1 MSVLA
6 ALGGLPNWLSK
17 KKCSID
23 NVTFKLHYQVTFALL
38 GICCALSTSKQFFGD
53 HISCIVEG
61 VDKGVFETYCWIHGT
76 FTLQSH
82 LVGKQGQDFPHP
94 GVGPWPS
101 SSSNHELGFIRKT
114 DEGDEIRHAWYQWVY
129 LMLGF
134 QAILCYIP
142 HSIWKNLEGGRIKML
157 LQGLESESQPLV
169 NNPSQHKDKREVI
182 VRYVERN
189 LHKNN
194 FYAIK
199 FFFCEFLNFVNIV
212 GQMYLMDTFLGRT
225 FTQYGTDL
233 LSVSNMEGEERIDP
247 MSRTFPKMTK
257 CTFHKYG
264 PSGTI
269 QNFDGLCILPLNI
282 IIEKIYIV
290 LWFWYV
296 ALAVWTAIFLVY
308 RVATVASRQ
317 IRFAIL
323 KNSAKNTNDMDINA
337 ICEKLYLGDW
347 LMLMQLS
354 KNINNDVFQNLL
366 DDLRDNLDP
375 KRKDNLEMH
384 DNGNSFPTNPLYS
397 TLHKD

>member
-1 MSVLA
+1 MSLLGLVG
-6 ALGGLPNWLSK
+6 LGGLPKWLNQ

-23 NVTFKLHYQVTFALL
+23 NTTFKLHYQVTFWLL
-38 GICCALSTSKQFFGD
+38 GSCCALSTAKQFFGD
-53 HISCIVEG
+53 KISCIVEG
-61 VDKGVFETYCWIHGT
+61 INKDVFETYCWIHGT

-82 LVGKQGQDFPHP
+82 LVGRQGQDFPHP
-94 GVGPWPS
+94 GVGTYPS
-101 SSSNHELGFIRKT
+101 SEFGHIRMT
-114 DEGDEIRHAWYQWVY
+114 DEGDEIRHAWYQWVC
-129 LMLGF
+129 LVLGF
-134 QAILCYIP
+134 QAILCYLP
-142 HSIWKNLEGGRIKML
+142 HSIWKNLEGGRIKAL
-157 LQGLESESQPLV
+157 LQGLETEAQPLE
-169 NNPSQHKDKREVI
+169 HKESTHKAKREVI
-182 VRYVERN
+182 VRYVVRN

-194 FYAIK
+194 IYAAK

-225 FTQYGTDL
+225 FTEYGTAL
-233 LSVSNMEGEERIDP
+233 LSVSNMEGEDRVDP

-269 QNFDGLCILPLNI
+269 QNYDGLCILPLNI

-296 ALAVWTAIFLVY
+296 GLAVWTAIFLVY

-317 IRFAIL
+317 IRFAIF
-323 KNSAKNTNDMDINA
+323 KNSAKNTNDLDITM
-337 ICEKLYLGDW
+337 ITERLYLGDW

-354 KNINNDVFQNLL
+354 RNINNDVFQNLVT
-366 DDLRDNLDP
+366 DLRDNLDP
-375 KRKDNLEMH
+375 KRRDNMEML